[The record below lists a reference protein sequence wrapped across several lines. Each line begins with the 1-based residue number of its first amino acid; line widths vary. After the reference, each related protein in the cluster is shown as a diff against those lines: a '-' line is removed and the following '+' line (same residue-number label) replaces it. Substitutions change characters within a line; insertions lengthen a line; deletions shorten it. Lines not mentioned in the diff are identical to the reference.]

1 MTRIYLV
8 IISFMLCQCQPREV
22 SFDQLQTFLSDEDN
36 GLVQSANVNGIK
48 ISVTYKPTDL
58 LIYQETD
65 QVAIDA
71 AMLVTLGKK
80 YSPYYYFVLSLSH
93 NDNEV
98 LQHVGGM
105 NDYSRIVQ
113 TMSFRMPQYVNLTT
127 SNESTIPVADFML
140 NRTYGLSSATD
151 VLFVFDK
158 EKAKNNEWVQFN
170 LNELGLGIGN
180 QRFRFSVRDIEKVPQ
195 LKFTTENS
203 H

>member
-8 IISFMLCQCQPREV
+8 IISFMLCQCKPSEV

-71 AMLVTLGKK
+71 ATLETLGKK

-93 NDNEV
+93 NDSEV
-98 LQHVGGM
+98 LQHVG
-105 NDYSRIVQ
+105 
-113 TMSFRMPQYVNLTT
+113 
-127 SNESTIPVADFML
+127 
-140 NRTYGLSSATD
+140 
-151 VLFVFDK
+151 
-158 EKAKNNEWVQFN
+158 
-170 LNELGLGIGN
+170 
-180 QRFRFSVRDIEKVPQ
+180 
-195 LKFTTENS
+195 
-203 H
+203 